1 MLLCVESI
9 PVQKR
14 VIQATITIYRKMLS
28 WLCKAPL
35 ITQEMEQAWNQL
47 NMIKVEIAN
56 MIDSD
61 NDGVRTSSVKFLE
74 CVVLLQTYP
83 EQLESRSPNDFSLE
97 DVPLTLKIAR
107 RRKLE
112 EEAK

>member
-1 MLLCVESI
+1 MLLCDENI
-9 PVQKR
+9 AVQKR
-14 VIQATITIYRKMLS
+14 VIQSTITIYKRMLM
-28 WLCKAPL
+28 LICKVSNV
-35 ITQEMEQAWNQL
+35 TQEMEHAWSQL
-47 NMIKVEIAN
+47 TAIKMEIAH

-61 NDGVRTSSVKFLE
+61 NDGVRTSAVKFLE
-74 CVVLLQTYP
+74 NVILLQSYP
-83 EQLESRSPNDFSLE
+83 DPNENKSSNDFSLD